1 MLSLRRFVALVAL
14 AALALMGSTASA
26 QTGPMLTPSAF
37 IEAPG
42 HIGLDLLGMTIG
54 KEPNY
59 LTYAESGAIQERTR
73 IDGPMIR
80 LYYVPS
86 ERAEFG
92 VEFNG
97 QTYAIQDPRYN
108 ETISDW
114 GDVTLRAKLGLKK
127 GEVSA
132 SPAVAAQFEVM
143 LPNTSFGNGLGPN
156 TVRMSAVL
164 LLGYRTEKLTLNGNA
179 GFAIQDEPL
188 RAHEQRDFASLSAS
202 IAYKVAEHF
211 EAFVDG
217 GGYFGDGV
225 PGAISKREV
234 RGGVQYQH
242 SMFGKD
248 SKFYLGVRRGLV
260 DFQGDW
266 GFVAGLTTHLR
277 SGVTP

>member
-1 MLSLRRFVALVAL
+1 MLSLRRFAAF
-14 AALALMGSTASA
+14 AALALVGSTASA

-42 HIGLDLLGMTIG
+42 HVGLDLLGMTIG

-59 LTYAESGAIQERTR
+59 LTYAETGLIQERTR

-80 LYYVPS
+80 LVYVPS

-97 QTYAIQDPRYN
+97 QTFAVNDPGYN
-108 ETISDW
+108 TTISDW